1 MKEIVFFDG
10 DGTIWYPKLTKYE
23 KKPDWIYE
31 NPQTRRDPK
40 RHLELTPFA
49 KETLT
54 ALKERGLLISLLS
67 ASPRQ
72 PAHANRV
79 LREKVA
85 HFDLDGFFDEI
96 HATQR
101 YQACK
106 GDYIVEILA
115 RRCLPKRSALMVG
128 DNYDWDYNSAQEQGV
143 DAVLIES
150 QYQKEHPKG
159 RRVRRTIVELRDVL
173 NFISI

>member
-31 NPQTRRDPK
+31 NPKTRANPK
-40 RHLELTPFA
+40 IHLELTP
-49 KETLT
+49 T
-54 ALKERGLLISLLS
+54 AREALEDLRSRGLVLGILS
-67 ASPRQ
+67 ASPRL
-72 PAHANRV
+72 PEPANRI
-79 LREKVA
+79 LREKVK
-85 HFDLDGFFDEI
+85 HFGLEGFFEEV

-115 RRCLPKRSALMVG
+115 RRGIPKRRALMVG
-128 DNYDWDYNSAQEQGV
+128 DNYDWDYHSAQTQGI
-143 DAVLIES
+143 DAVLIEFW
-150 QYQKEHPKG
+150 YQKEHPKG
-159 RRVRRTIVELRDVL
+159 RRVRRTIAELKDVL
-173 NFISI
+173 NYISI